1 MIPAAA
7 LSQHIVVLGK
17 TGAGKSSAL
26 RYVVEGLLNK
36 GKRVC
41 IVDPKGDWW
50 GLKVA
55 ADGKSPGMPVVLLG
69 DFKNQGAQDV
79 PINERSGKHIAE
91 LVSDG
96 NRPCVIG
103 LRGWTQGGMTKFWI
117 DFASTLFARNS
128 GELFLVGD
136 EFHNF
141 APKQWRGM
149 ADKQTPVGVG
159 LHWANRLL
167 SEGRG
172 LGLVCLIASQRPQK
186 VHNDTLTSCETLVA
200 MRVTH
205 GADRDAVETWI
216 EGCGDKEVGQK
227 VVKSLAAMPRGQAW
241 VWSPEI
247 GFGPTQV
254 TFPMFST
261 FDSFAPPQ
269 VQKRVSEKGWAEV
282 DLSEVKN
289 KLAEAVKEA
298 EANDPKLLRARIA
311 ELERQAK
318 AKPAPAVDQA
328 ALDRAHAA
336 GAADKDRELRPLLE
350 QAERANALLAG
361 RMGAAKSKV
370 GELAELLVVNG
381 EVIDREKPCAIIPNS
396 RISPAKVAGTAN
408 MGKSHIK
415 AASPLPAITS
425 AVGTDAGRGDLPKGA
440 VRRILTALAQHP
452 EGLSYRKIGVFADVS
467 TRGGSFTTYL
477 SRCRTAGW
485 IEGNDSQGVMI
496 TGAGLEALGEFS
508 PLPTGPDLADYWLRE
523 IGADNAC
530 GKILRVLIESYPN
543 PMTYDEIGE
552 AAEVSTKGGSFTTYL
567 SRLRSRDLI
576 TGTNKGVLASEELF

>member
-1 MIPAAA
+1 MTIPAAA

-26 RYVVEGLLNK
+26 RYVVEGLLKK

-69 DFKNQGAQDV
+69 DFKNQAAQDV

-141 APKQWRGM
+141 APKQWKGM
-149 ADKQTPVGVG
+149 SDKQTPVGIG

-216 EGCGDKEVGQK
+216 EGCGDKEIGKK
-227 VVKSLAAMPRGQAW
+227 VVSSLAAMPRGQAW
-241 VWSPEI
+241 IWSPEI

-269 VQKRVSEKGWAEV
+269 LQKRVSDKGWADV
-282 DLSEVKN
+282 DLSEVKT

-298 EANDPKLLRARIA
+298 EANDPKLLRQQLAEARKQLA
-311 ELERQAK
+311 
-318 AKPAPAVDQA
+318 AKPAAAADSAAIDRARAAGEAESDRKWAAHVKELNRVNAVLSRTLGRGERAAGELA
-328 ALDRAHAA
+328 ALLHVNGEASPNIDPP
-336 GAADKDRELRPLLE
+336 KVVVTT
-350 QAERANALLAG
+350 
-361 RMGAAKSKV
+361 AAKSP
-370 GELAELLVVNG
+370 
-381 EVIDREKPCAIIPNS
+381 IR
-396 RISPAKVAGTAN
+396 SP
-408 MGKSHIK
+408 
-415 AASPLPAITS
+415 ASPLPQRVSRQVTTGDRS
-425 AVGTDAGRGDLPKGA
+425 AGIGGGLQRMM
-440 VRRILTALAQHP
+440 IALAQRP
-452 EGLSYRKIGVFADVS
+452 GLSAKQLGVRAGLSSSSGTF
-467 TRGGSFTTYL
+467 GTYL
-477 SRCRTAGW
+477 ARARTEGW
-485 IEGNDSQGVMI
+485 IEGDRNRLELTDA
-496 TGAGLEALGEFS
+496 GASALGAYD
-508 PLPTGPDLADYWLRE
+508 PLPEGPELAGYWLSE
-523 IGADNAC
+523 LGDSGAAR
-530 GKILRVLIESYPN
+530 ILRTLIEAYPE
-543 PMTYDEIGE
+543 PLSKEEVGE
-552 AAEVSTKGGSFTTYL
+552 RSGLSSGSGTFGTYL
-567 SRLRSRDLI
+567 SRLRTLELV
-576 TGTNKGVLASEELF
+576 TGRSELKASEELF